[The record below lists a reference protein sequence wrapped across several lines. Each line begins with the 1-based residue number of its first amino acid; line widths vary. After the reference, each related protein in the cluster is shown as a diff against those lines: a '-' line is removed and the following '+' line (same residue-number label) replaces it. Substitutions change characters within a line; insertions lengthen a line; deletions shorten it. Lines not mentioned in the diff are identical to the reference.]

1 MISYK
6 FFVAMTATV
15 ILNGCSSIYDGAIYS
30 SYEEINIGIRSAPET
45 ATPFKLN
52 FGREQAVVSFVPHK
66 DDEKLGDAVSILA
79 SNDTRSIRVLDF
91 INNLPAPADEGTSPT
106 PAVTPL
112 PPITL
117 VRSQSRL
124 VTGNAA
130 VVLTVPEGSTVVIER
145 PGQKK
150 LEVEAEGQVSDRI
163 ASAFKPSTQFGSPDF
178 KKLDDLTGHID
189 RCSDENKIYLNA
201 AKGVDQCFT
210 KLFKKFVK
218 ISDDTKRFE
227 VTRQNYLILESST
240 DCPGNY
246 DEKYK
251 KVVDSLQHSFNTI
264 CN

>member
-79 SNDTRSIRVLDF
+79 SNDTRSIRVLDI
-91 INNLPAPADEGTSPT
+91 INNLPAPGVPADEGAPST

-112 PPITL
+112 PVITL
-117 VRSQSRL
+117 LRSQSRL

-130 VVLTVPEGSTVVIER
+130 VVLTHR
-145 PGQKK
+145 
-150 LEVEAEGQVSDRI
+150 
-163 ASAFKPSTQFGSPDF
+163 
-178 KKLDDLTGHID
+178 LDL
-189 RCSDENKIYLNA
+189 
-201 AKGVDQCFT
+201 
-210 KLFKKFVK
+210 
-218 ISDDTKRFE
+218 
-227 VTRQNYLILESST
+227 
-240 DCPGNY
+240 
-246 DEKYK
+246 
-251 KVVDSLQHSFNTI
+251 
-264 CN
+264 